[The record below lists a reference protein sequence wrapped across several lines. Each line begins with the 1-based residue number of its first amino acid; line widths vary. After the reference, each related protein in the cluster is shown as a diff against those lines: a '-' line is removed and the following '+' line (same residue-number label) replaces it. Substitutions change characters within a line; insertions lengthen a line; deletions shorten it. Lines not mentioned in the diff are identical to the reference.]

1 MYSVVLPPS
10 LMVFFQ
16 LQLQNFE
23 LWISFVSFFRS
34 RSGQQQNRLLCPKLV
49 VVKTEPKE
57 EDAATSFQIKNE
69 HIKPYQIKPDQSKA
83 FQIKSEQ
90 TKAYQTRPSNTS
102 QVGKSVKSSSRKA
115 LESCLLS
122 SSKVSWK
129 ILDFKISNILNQN
142 CVEFK
147 TVRRSKIS
155 KTFPSALQWRA

>member
-1 MYSVVLPPS
+1 MVL
-10 LMVFFQ
+10 FQ
-16 LQLQNFE
+16 LQLQYLE
-23 LWISFVSFFRS
+23 LWISFVSFYRS

-57 EDAATSFQIKNE
+57 EDATTSFQIKNE
-69 HIKPYQIKPDQSKA
+69 HIKPYQIKPDQAKA

-129 ILDFKISNILNQN
+129 ILVFKFWPILNQI